1 MIPVTP
7 SPPPPDFD
15 ANVRQPGLLAIAE
28 LVGEALPRTSGKPY
42 AQVAASRE
50 EIPAAAFP
58 PLWRKA
64 TGDLLQ
70 RYNRICS
77 YLCLYIPGG
86 TGAPSVDHMIAKSTR
101 WDQVYEWNNYR
112 LACSLMNSRKGAV
125 ASVLDPFDVEDGW
138 FALELIGFQVIRGE
152 GLADKMV
159 TTVEGTIERLRLNDL
174 TCCDARAEFATS
186 YWQGDISLNYLTRHA
201 PFVAGELRRQGR
213 LRAGDQ

>member
-7 SPPPPDFD
+7 APPPPDFD
-15 ANVRQPGLLAIAE
+15 ANVRQPGLLAIAQ
-28 LVGEALPRTSGKPY
+28 LVGEALPRTAGRPY
-42 AQVAASRE
+42 AQIAASRE

-86 TGAPSVDHMIAKSTR
+86 TGAPGVDHMIAKSTR
-101 WDQVYEWNNYR
+101 WDQVYEWSNYR

-125 ASVLDPFDVEDGW
+125 ASVLDPFDAEDGW

-152 GLADKMV
+152 RSP
-159 TTVEGTIERLRLNDL
+159 TRWSPRS
-174 TCCDARAEFATS
+174 RAPSNAC
-186 YWQGDISLNYLTRHA
+186 G
-201 PFVAGELRRQGR
+201 
-213 LRAGDQ
+213 